1 MSCPRTPHLLKE
13 YFSDELSTIA
23 REEIEAHVS
32 ACEYCRDELTDV
44 LEAKEILEG
53 WQQQKAP
60 HWDRGSEL
68 FRREHGKVG
77 QHLTFWDRICWQ
89 LIPTSASFLMLLLV
103 LFNVQLSSD
112 QNGFMVS
119 FGSSAASASYLEQ
132 ELQIF
137 NEIQQSE
144 LENAIRQLE
153 VRQDSQNMELI
164 RSVMYK
170 NQQDMLS
177 GLEGIYALFEDQRL
191 RDLEDMRI
199 GYQQLMDSD
208 YETLRSL
215 RQLAQFVSYQQQG
228 FN

>member
-1 MSCPRTPHLLKE
+1 M
-13 YFSDELSTIA
+13 
-23 REEIEAHVS
+23 
-32 ACEYCRDELTDV
+32 
-44 LEAKEILEG
+44 
-53 WQQQKAP
+53 
-60 HWDRGSEL
+60 
-68 FRREHGKVG
+68 
-77 QHLTFWDRICWQ
+77 
-89 LIPTSASFLMLLLV
+89 
-103 LFNVQLSSD
+103 
-112 QNGFMVS
+112 
-119 FGSSAASASYLEQ
+119 SASYIEQ

-153 VRQDSQNMELI
+153 VRQDSQNLELI

-177 GLEGIYALFEDQRL
+177 GLERIYALFEDQRL

-215 RQLAQFVSYQQQG
+215 KQLAQFVSYKDQA

>member
-1 MSCPRTPHLLKE
+1 MSCLRTPHLLKE
-13 YFSDELSTIA
+13 YFSDELSTVA
-23 REEIEAHVS
+23 REKIEAHVS
-32 ACEYCRDELTDV
+32 ACEYCRAELTDV

-68 FRREHGKVG
+68 FRREHQTVD
-77 QHLTFWDRICWQ
+77 QHLTFWDRMRWQ

-103 LFNVQLSSD
+103 LFNLQLSSD
-112 QNGFMVS
+112 QTGFTIS
-119 FGSSAASASYLEQ
+119 FGSPAVSSSYLKH

-137 NEIQQSE
+137 DEIQRSE

-215 RQLAQFVSYQQQG
+215 RQLAQYVSYQE
-228 FN
+228 

>member
-32 ACEYCRDELTDV
+32 ACEYCRTELTDV

-68 FRREHGKVG
+68 FRREHGKGG
-77 QHLTFWDRICWQ
+77 QHLTLWDRMFWQ
-89 LIPTSASFLMLLLV
+89 LIPSSASFLMLLLV

-112 QNGFMVS
+112 QDGFRVS
-119 FGSSAASASYLEQ
+119 FGSPAVSASYIEQ

-153 VRQDSQNMELI
+153 VRQDSQNLELI

-177 GLEGIYALFEDQRL
+177 GLERIYALFEDQRL

-215 RQLAQFVSYQQQG
+215 RQLAQFVSYQQ
-228 FN
+228 

>member
-1 MSCPRTPHLLKE
+1 
-13 YFSDELSTIA
+13 
-23 REEIEAHVS
+23 
-32 ACEYCRDELTDV
+32 
-44 LEAKEILEG
+44 
-53 WQQQKAP
+53 
-60 HWDRGSEL
+60 
-68 FRREHGKVG
+68 
-77 QHLTFWDRICWQ
+77 
-89 LIPTSASFLMLLLV
+89 MLLLV

-112 QNGFMVS
+112 QDGFRVS
-119 FGSSAASASYLEQ
+119 FGSPAVSASYIEQ

-153 VRQDSQNMELI
+153 VRQDSQNLELI

-215 RQLAQFVSYQQQG
+215 RQLAQFVSYQQ
-228 FN
+228 